1 MRRRRSRGP
10 AMVSGRIRFAP
21 SIASIRRNGT
31 PPQWSRCRWVR
42 MIASSELCSMPC
54 CARAISDEVPKSIA
68 KRELGPSTRMH
79 VWKRPPLPKESPEPT
94 KRTVTA
100 IAAPRRCRPRA
111 ARALAEPEELLEHLV
126 GVLAERR
133 RRAPVAH
140 RRVRQLQRAADERR
154 LAGRVLHRDLHPP
167 MTNLWIVEDAI
178 DGVHG
183 TAREPGRLEPLHPVL
198 RGVLAREVRDDPDQ
212 LGAVLQAERV

>member
-31 PPQWSRCRWVR
+31 PPQWSPCRWVR

-54 CARAISDEVPKSIA
+54 CARAINDEVPKSIA

-79 VWKRPPLPKESPEPT
+79 VWKRPPLPKES
-94 KRTVTA
+94 
-100 IAAPRRCRPRA
+100 
-111 ARALAEPEELLEHLV
+111 AEPEELLEHLV

-140 RRVRQLQRAADERR
+140 RRIRQLQRAADERR

-167 MTNLWIVEDAI
+167 MTNLWIVGDAI

-198 RGVLAREVRDDPDQ
+198 
-212 LGAVLQAERV
+212 